1 MQKAVDVSYPKDGI
15 GSLFLHFLTFEMP
28 LKENLMFFINLRS
41 LDMTPE
47 FQPSIVFEFIDN
59 NMVDKVAGDGYVIW
73 ATKVCQ
79 GIRFAA
85 TGG

>member
-1 MQKAVDVSYPKDGI
+1 
-15 GSLFLHFLTFEMP
+15 MP

-79 GIRFAA
+79 G
-85 TGG
+85 